1 MKFTKM
7 HGLGNDYVYVNCFE
21 EQVEDPVSLARAVS
35 DRRRGIGSDGL
46 ILIRPSENADVR
58 MEMYNADGSR
68 AQMCGNGIR
77 CVARFAVEHGLVEP
91 SRSLLASAGG
101 DGPEPQALACATVRA
116 PRAVQWRTDQ
126 TGVPHRSS
134 RGCSSGPTVRIETDA
149 GIKLAECEISDGIFR
164 SVRVDM
170 GLPSL
175 AASAVGCGTDFPV
188 GPMSERIINYPLRIC
203 PSEPRASARADV
215 GRVGTSHRPTG
226 RGTAHRHVDY
236 VVTCVSIGNPHAV
249 VFVDDVDAVALEV
262 VGPQIERA
270 PQFPQRINVNFV
282 RVDSPAHVTIRTWER
297 GSGVT
302 QACGTGACAACV
314 AGVVTG
320 RTQRKITAT
329 LPGGDLQVEWADNDH
344 VYMTGPAVEVFTGHW
359 DR

>member
-21 EQVEDPVSLARAVS
+21 EQIEDPASLARAVS

-77 CVARFAVEHGLVEP
+77 CVARFAVEHGLVDP
-91 SRSLLASAGG
+91 SRWLLASAGE
-101 DGPEPQALACATVRA
+101 DGPEPQALACATVRT
-116 PRAVQWRTDQ
+116 PRTAQRRRDQ
-126 TGVPHRSS
+126 KGVPHRSS
-134 RGCSSGPTVRIETDA
+134 RGCSNGPTVRIETDA
-149 GIKLAECEISDGIFR
+149 GIKLAVCEIFDGILR

-170 GLPSL
+170 GPPSL
-175 AASAVGCGTDFPV
+175 AASAVGCGPDFPA
-188 GPMSERIINYPLRIC
+188 GPMSEEIINYPLSIC

-215 GRVGTSHRPTG
+215 GRA
-226 RGTAHRHVDY
+226 GTAHRQVDY

-249 VFVDDVDAVALEV
+249 VFVEDVDAVALGVE
-262 VGPQIERA
+262 GPQIERA
-270 PQFPQRINVNFV
+270 PQFPQRINAHFV
-282 RVDSPAHVTIRTWER
+282 RVDSPSHVTMRTWER
-297 GSGVT
+297 GSGAT
-302 QACGTGACAACV
+302 QACGTGACAVCV

-320 RTQRKITAT
+320 RTQRKIIAT
-329 LPGGDLQVEWADNDH
+329 LPGGDLEVEWADNDH
-344 VYMTGPAVEVFTGHW
+344 VFMTGPAVEVFTGHW
-359 DR
+359 DG